1 MKLISP
7 TILMPGDITTL
18 GEVSHV
24 VATRKNIR
32 VTVFFTN
39 GTRKS
44 FTMRDR
50 VELISDE
57 HGKVYS
63 R

>member
-1 MKLISP
+1 
-7 TILMPGDITTL
+7 MPGDITTL